1 MSNSAY
7 RLQIQSG
14 PESGREYPLESDSI
28 TIGRYPLAD
37 IVINEPDIAYRHAL
51 LTRSGDTYRIAD
63 LGSEAGTYV
72 NGRRI
77 GAEAVALTHGDVIL
91 LGARM
96 SVAYLSRLEAQT
108 DAEGKSSPVAQSS
121 GIEHPTEQP
130 ASTIIMTAADSTD
143 QKVDPL
149 LSYSQYDPPSV
160 GEESYSETL
169 PFEPGDTTDLDGAA
183 RSHRA
188 EAHHPGPLP
197 AMPPRQKNKNGR
209 IALIAAGCLIA
220 FLACCCSTTLFMYYI
235 GGDWLLNQLGYLP

>member
-14 PESGREYPLESDSI
+14 PESGREYPLESGSI

-51 LTRSGDTYRIAD
+51 LTRSGDTYRVAD
-63 LGSEAGTYV
+63 LGSDAGTYV

-91 LGARM
+91 LGART
-96 SVAYLSRLEAQT
+96 SVAYLSRLEEQT
-108 DAEGKSSPVAQSS
+108 DAEGESSPIGQDS
-121 GIEHPTEQP
+121 GIEHPTEQA
-130 ASTIIMTAADSTD
+130 ASTVIMTAGDSADQPD
-143 QKVDPL
+143 DPL
-149 LSYSQYDPPSV
+149 LNYGQYEPPV
-160 GEESYSETL
+160 GAESYSETR
-169 PFEPGDTTDLDGAA
+169 PFESGDTTDLTGADK
-183 RSHRA
+183 SHRT

-197 AMPPRQKNKNGR
+197 AMPPTQKNKNGR